1 MRGILLVAAAGLAL
15 GVFAVRG
22 DARAQA
28 GPGYTVPSA
37 EERAQ
42 ARRAARGPTRIQVT
56 PNRQLYRECVDW
68 LAVEHRPSGDVIT
81 PQMRCRWAYR

>member
-1 MRGILLVAAAGLAL
+1 MLAVSAGL
-15 GVFAVRG
+15 GVAH
-22 DARAQA
+22 AQA

-68 LAVEHRPSGDVIT
+68 LAIERRPSGDVIT